1 MWVLLR
7 PFEFI
12 SLIKEGDKANNFT
25 LLLYEKIILIETWWS
40 FEILPFCHIFN
51 VGVMSNDLTNEN

>member
-25 LLLYEKIILIETWWS
+25 LRLYEKIILIET
-40 FEILPFCHIFN
+40 
-51 VGVMSNDLTNEN
+51 